1 MTDLAHLKF
10 YATQPHPCSYLP
22 EEQAVT
28 LFLDPQQSIQPDT
41 HS

>member
-28 LFLDPQQSIQPDT
+28 LFLDPLRRKPSSDN
-41 HS
+41 